1 MTHCEVFGNVL
12 YVIRY
17 QRGML
22 GNICANILG
31 VKQDFCFNISDAKQD
46 FCSNILDAK
55 EDFCSNILGAKQ
67 DFCSNILGA
76 KQGVN
81 PPFHL
86 RMVYLLSVEY
96 FHNLALQYG
105 NRCRHCQDG
114 L

>member
-31 VKQDFCFNISDAKQD
+31 VKQDFC
-46 FCSNILDAK
+46 
-55 EDFCSNILGAKQ
+55 SNILGAKQ

-76 KQGVN
+76 KQHFCSIMLGEKQGVN

-86 RMVYLLSVEY
+86 RMVYLSSVEY
-96 FHNLALQYG
+96 FHILALQYG
-105 NRCRHCQDG
+105 DRRRHCQG
-114 L
+114 AL